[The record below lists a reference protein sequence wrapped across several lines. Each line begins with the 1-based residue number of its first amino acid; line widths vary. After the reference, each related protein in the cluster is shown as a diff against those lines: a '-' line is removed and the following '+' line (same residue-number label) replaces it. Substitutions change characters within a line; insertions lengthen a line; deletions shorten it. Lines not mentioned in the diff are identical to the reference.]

1 MARQMITCE
10 SCGRRYDY
18 LESESCPYCGA
29 FNYDKAI
36 GSHLCTTEDVERI
49 VEMRTPEHF
58 DDEPDPQPEGLD
70 KGLLRKYARARR
82 RLDRLETTEDVF
94 RSALQGSRD
103 SARQERPEKKKK
115 PHRVRTVLVIFA
127 GIWVLAMVLSVLAS
141 LFDSLSA
148 PSYHEPSYSYTDAEI
163 ADSFETIYGIQDTEY
178 AAEEFHFTVGD
189 MAVIDTATPED
200 GMVVVGVYLDGWSAA
215 SNDDYAAVNS
225 NPELVVAST
234 GEGYRYSPIDTLY
247 GDEEELRTMFGYDS
261 LSFLQPYEISYLSG
275 GNAVR
280 GYIPFLVDE
289 DDLDDLCFS
298 LTLTW
303 YSDDYLSHQE
313 TMEMQISRVDE
324 SNQLINET
332 NTKQV
337 MEEIKARFRVDIPQ
351 EEFDFYFE
359 NMRFNSLTQSLL
371 HAFFSKYFNDTNA
384 IRLLDKR
391 NAVEL
396 AVYMK
401 KFLQLRGMI
410 ILPQICTAKVRGK
423 FKDTCIKNAK
433 FLERFTTSSV
443 YQHIISEKYR
453 YIKEL
458 GLKEDPIVK
467 MLSTMLNSSFEFV
480 DTDPE
485 VNGRI
490 CDNINADMMVNEL
503 MLFLSIC

>member
-1 MARQMITCE
+1 
-10 SCGRRYDY
+10 
-18 LESESCPYCGA
+18 
-29 FNYDKAI
+29 
-36 GSHLCTTEDVERI
+36 
-49 VEMRTPEHF
+49 
-58 DDEPDPQPEGLD
+58 
-70 KGLLRKYARARR
+70 
-82 RLDRLETTEDVF
+82 
-94 RSALQGSRD
+94 
-103 SARQERPEKKKK
+103 
-115 PHRVRTVLVIFA
+115 
-127 GIWVLAMVLSVLAS
+127 
-141 LFDSLSA
+141 
-148 PSYHEPSYSYTDAEI
+148 
-163 ADSFETIYGIQDTEY
+163 
-178 AAEEFHFTVGD
+178 
-189 MAVIDTATPED
+189 
-200 GMVVVGVYLDGWSAA
+200 
-215 SNDDYAAVNS
+215 
-225 NPELVVAST
+225 
-234 GEGYRYSPIDTLY
+234 
-247 GDEEELRTMFGYDS
+247 
-261 LSFLQPYEISYLSG
+261 
-275 GNAVR
+275 
-280 GYIPFLVDE
+280 
-289 DDLDDLCFS
+289 
-298 LTLTW
+298 
-303 YSDDYLSHQE
+303 
-313 TMEMQISRVDE
+313 MQISRVDE